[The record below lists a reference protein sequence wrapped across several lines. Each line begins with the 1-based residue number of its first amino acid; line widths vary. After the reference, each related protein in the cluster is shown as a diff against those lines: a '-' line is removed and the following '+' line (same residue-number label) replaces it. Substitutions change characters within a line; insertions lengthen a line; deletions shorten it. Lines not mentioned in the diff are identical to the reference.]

1 MINALCAIAVGIQNN
16 IPAEKI
22 LEGIS
27 EFELTKNRM
36 EIVDGKKGTKI
47 INDSYNANYEYHTE
61 TSMLNDLFPN
71 SKNLFSRDTDS
82 WKLLSYILNK
92 KSST

>member
-1 MINALCAIAVGIQNN
+1 MEKYRNN
-16 IPAEKI
+16 YI
-22 LEGIS
+22 
-27 EFELTKNRM
+27 EFDARM
-36 EIVDGKKGTKI
+36 A
-47 INDSYNANYEYHTE
+47 SYNANYEYHTE